1 MKTKLLSL
9 VALALALTSC
19 TENSMAKQFGGT
31 MTISLPANT
40 TFVNAT
46 WKEDE
51 LWYIYRPRK
60 AGETPSITVMQED
73 SKFGLIEGT
82 VQFVEK

>member
-9 VALALALTSC
+9 IVFLCITTSC
-19 TENSMAKQFGGT
+19 TENQRAKALGGT
-31 MTISLPANT
+31 MTVKLPVGT

-60 AGETPSITVMQED
+60 AGETPDTTIMQED

-82 VQFVEK
+82 VQFIEQ

>member
-31 MTISLPANT
+31 VTIRLPANT
-40 TFVNAT
+40 MFVNAT
-46 WKEDE
+46 WREDE

-60 AGETPSITVMQED
+60 TGETPDITIMQED

-82 VQFVEK
+82 VQFVEQ